1 MHRFSAL
8 KFFITAAETLNF
20 REAAVK
26 LAISPSVVTR
36 TIAELES
43 QLGEPLFKRNTRS
56 IVLTSF
62 GELFL
67 PKAKRLLEDSDA
79 LFQTARDDDEMR
91 GIVRITLFRLPN
103 HERILYELLTALRP
117 YPELLIDWRLDMMR
131 LDTVEH
137 RIDIGIRVGRE
148 PNPNFI
154 IKSIAQVQHI
164 FVASPDLLERFGAPK
179 DFDDLRQRYPF
190 SGLMN
195 PETGKVWEFMLD
207 GVNTFVPRHLEF
219 FSTDPDSQIQ
229 AALAG
234 RAVVQASDLAC
245 KEHLASGRLVKV
257 LPEIQQEKW
266 QLYLYRPYQTITPK
280 RVMKVFEVLE
290 GVLRKHLG
298 QDLC

>member
-1 MHRFSAL
+1 MNRFSAL

-164 FVASPDLLERFGAPK
+164 FVASPDLLERLGAPK

-245 KEHLASGRLVKV
+245 KEYLASGRLVKV
-257 LPEIQQEKW
+257 LPDIQQEKW

-290 GVLRKHLG
+290 KVLRKHLG
-298 QDLC
+298 